1 MAEAD
6 RAYIV
11 DSSHSGDPY
20 NGGYQSDQNQPIPLG
35 PSSGDYS
42 NLQSSHNYH
51 DDWNQQAPRGPS
63 SRVRDFTNSC
73 LSISGG
79 DQFLI

>member
-1 MAEAD
+1 MNQVAEAD

-20 NGGYQSDQNQPIPLG
+20 NGGYQNDQNQPIPLG

-42 NLQSSHNYH
+42 ELQSGHNYH
-51 DDWNQQAPRGPS
+51 DDWGQQGPRGPQS
-63 SRVRDFTNSC
+63 SRVSVFIHWFMNTV
-73 LSISGG
+73 
-79 DQFLI
+79 F